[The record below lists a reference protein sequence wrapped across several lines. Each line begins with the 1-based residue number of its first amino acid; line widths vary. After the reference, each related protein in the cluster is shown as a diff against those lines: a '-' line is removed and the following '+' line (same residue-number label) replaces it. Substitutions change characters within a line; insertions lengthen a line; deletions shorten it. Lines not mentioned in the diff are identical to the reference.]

1 VWGWLDFPCCLTA
14 GAAVVSDSVSGKTD
28 IRWSDSEW
36 AGLVEFAASSG
47 QTPGRAAKA
56 IVVERLSVLAAFEL
70 AEARDAGPAAPEER
84 ESSAAP
90 ALGNG
95 AGCGDVGVAADGDAP
110 GLGGDPGTGPAA
122 ASSRL
127 AGGPGAGGALW
138 HEGLGVAAQP
148 PRPVGSAGS
157 GVRPPAGGSAA
168 VSSVVAEPA
177 EGTRLVDACV
187 AVLAAQGVPVG
198 RARLLALREIR
209 AGRVEV
215 SGEVCSDPERLVD
228 PASLGGSS

>member
-14 GAAVVSDSVSGKTD
+14 GAAVVSDSVGGKTD

-36 AGLVEFAASSG
+36 AGLVEFAVSSG
-47 QTPGRAAKA
+47 LRPGQAAKA
-56 IVVERLSVLAAFEL
+56 IVVQRLGSWVGPSREF
-70 AEARDAGPAAPEER
+70 GPAAPEER
-84 ESSAAP
+84 GSSAAP

-95 AGCGDVGVAADGDAP
+95 AGCGDVGLIADGDAL

-122 ASSRL
+122 ASSRPVEFSTELL
-127 AGGPGAGGALW
+127 AGPPVEPNVARLYGVGPA
-138 HEGLGVAAQP
+138 
-148 PRPVGSAGS
+148 GSAGS